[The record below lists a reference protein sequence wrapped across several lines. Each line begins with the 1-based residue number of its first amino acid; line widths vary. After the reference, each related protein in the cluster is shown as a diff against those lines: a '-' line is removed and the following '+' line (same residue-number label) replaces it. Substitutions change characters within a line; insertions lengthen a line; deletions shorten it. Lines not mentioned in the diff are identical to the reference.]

1 MYHGA
6 MNKIEVLTHA
16 SKLHDAKQLNALKA
30 GLLAEWRK
38 LADFKI
44 EEVKKPSG
52 DALAVILVLTGGV
65 EREVLKTVAQLPSP
79 SILLAH
85 PGHNSLPA
93 SLEILAR
100 IRRDGG
106 SGRILFGDPS
116 RIVPELQLELVLAN
130 AWKTLRFSRIGLVG
144 EPSEWL
150 IASDVDS
157 AFLKGRLAVDLITVD
172 IEELMTRIRSATVSR
187 KELAAFTRE
196 AEEILGPNPDDIREA
211 VAVYR
216 GLRTLVDEYRLAA
229 CSVRCFD
236 LVTDLHTTGCYALSR
251 LNDEGVPA
259 GCEGDL
265 QALFSLYIGT
275 LLSGKVAFM
284 GNIASIEPESRTIGL
299 AHCMCPLS
307 MAMHYTVYTHFES
320 NLGIGISGTF
330 PEGAYTMY
338 RLGGERLDHLFV
350 REGQLEDT
358 EFRQD
363 LCRTQLRLC
372 VDEPIDELLHAPL
385 GNHHILIP
393 GHYRTA
399 IERFFE
405 RHLHA

>member
-1 MYHGA
+1 
-6 MNKIEVLTHA
+6 
-16 SKLHDAKQLNALKA
+16 
-30 GLLAEWRK
+30 
-38 LADFKI
+38 
-44 EEVKKPSG
+44 
-52 DALAVILVLTGGV
+52 
-65 EREVLKTVAQLPSP
+65 
-79 SILLAH
+79 
-85 PGHNSLPA
+85 
-93 SLEILAR
+93 
-100 IRRDGG
+100 
-106 SGRILFGDPS
+106 
-116 RIVPELQLELVLAN
+116 
-130 AWKTLRFSRIGLVG
+130 
-144 EPSEWL
+144 
-150 IASDVDS
+150 
-157 AFLKGRLAVDLITVD
+157 
-172 IEELMTRIRSATVSR
+172 VSR

>member
-1 MYHGA
+1 

-16 SKLHDAKQLNALKA
+16 SSLHDAAELNALKSD
-30 GLLAEWRK
+30 LLDDLRGTAQF
-38 LADFKI
+38 DF

-52 DALAVILVLTGGV
+52 ECLAVILVLTGGV
-65 EREVLKTVAQLPSP
+65 ERDVLKTVAQLPSP
-79 SILLAH
+79 SILIAH

-106 SGRILFGDPS
+106 EGRILFGDAAS
-116 RIVPELQLELVLAN
+116 IVPELQLELVLAS
-130 AWKTLRFSRIGLVG
+130 AWKALRFSRIGLVG

-172 IEELMTRIRSATVSR
+172 IKELMDNIRSSKVSR

-196 AEEILGPNPDDIREA
+196 AKAIIGPNPEDIREA
-211 VAVYR
+211 ITVYR

-236 LVTDLHTTGCYALSR
+236 LVTDMHTTGCYALSR

-265 QALFSLYIGT
+265 QSLFSLYIAA
-275 LLSGKVAFM
+275 LLSGQVAFM
-284 GNIASIEPESRTIGL
+284 GNIASVDTENQIVGL

-320 NLGIGISGTF
+320 DLGIGISGEF
-330 PEGAYTMY
+330 PEGTYTMF

-350 REGQLEDT
+350 REGTLEDS
-358 EFRQD
+358 EFRND
-363 LCRTQLRLC
+363 LCRTQLLLRMS
-372 VDEPIDELLHAPL
+372 EPVDELLHSPL

-393 GHYRTA
+393 GLHRSA
-399 IERFFE
+399 IERFCE
-405 RHLHA
+405 RHLQA

>member
-1 MYHGA
+1 

-16 SKLHDAKQLNALKA
+16 SSLHDAAELNALKSD
-30 GLLAEWRK
+30 LLDDLRGTAQF
-38 LADFKI
+38 DF

-52 DALAVILVLTGGV
+52 ECLAVILVLTGGV
-65 EREVLKTVAQLPSP
+65 ERDVLKTVAQLPSP
-79 SILLAH
+79 SILIAH

-106 SGRILFGDPS
+106 EGRILFGDAAS
-116 RIVPELQLELVLAN
+116 IVPELQLELVLAS
-130 AWKTLRFSRIGLVG
+130 AWKALRFSRIGLVG

-172 IEELMTRIRSATVSR
+172 IKELMDNIRSSKVSR

-196 AEEILGPNPDDIREA
+196 AKAIIGPNPEDIREA
-211 VAVYR
+211 ITVYR

-236 LVTDLHTTGCYALSR
+236 LVTDMHTTGCYALSR

-265 QALFSLYIGT
+265 QSLFSLYIAA
-275 LLSGKVAFM
+275 LLSGQVAFM
-284 GNIASIEPESRTIGL
+284 GNIASVDTENQIVGL

-320 NLGIGISGTF
+320 DLGIGISGEF
-330 PEGAYTMY
+330 PEGTYTMF

-350 REGQLEDT
+350 REGTLEDS
-358 EFRQD
+358 EFRND
-363 LCRTQLRLC
+363 LCRTQLLLRMS
-372 VDEPIDELLHAPL
+372 EPVDELLHSPL

-393 GHYRTA
+393 GLHRNA
-399 IERFFE
+399 IQRFWE
-405 RHLHA
+405 RHLQS

>member
-1 MYHGA
+1 

-16 SKLHDAKQLNALKA
+16 SKLQDAKQLQALKSR
-30 GLLAEWRK
+30 LLEELRA

-52 DALAVILVLTGGV
+52 DGLAVILVLTGGV
-65 EREVLKTVAQLPSP
+65 EREVLKTVAQLPAP
-79 SILLAH
+79 SILIAH

-106 SGRILFGDPS
+106 DGRILFGDAAH
-116 RIVPELQLELVLAN
+116 IVPELQLELVLAS
-130 AWKTLRFSRIGLVG
+130 AWKSLRFSRIGIIG

-150 IASDVDS
+150 IASDVDP
-157 AFLKGRLAVDLITVD
+157 AFLKGRLAVDLINVD
-172 IEELMTRIRSATVSR
+172 MQELMDHIRSATVSR

-196 AEEILGPNPDDIREA
+196 AQEVLGPNSEDIREA
-211 VAVYR
+211 ITVYR
-216 GLRTLVDEYRLAA
+216 GLRALVDEHRLAA

-251 LNDEGVPA
+251 LNDEGIPA

-265 QALFSLYIGT
+265 QSLFSLYIAS
-275 LLSGKVAFM
+275 LLSGQVAFM
-284 GNIASIEPESRTIGL
+284 GNIASVDPENRVVGL

-307 MAMHYTVYTHFES
+307 MAMHYTVYSHFES
-320 NLGIGISGTF
+320 DLGVGISGTF
-330 PEGAYTMY
+330 PEGAYTMF

-350 REGQLEDT
+350 REGQLEAS
-358 EFRQD
+358 EFRTD
-363 LCRTQLRLC
+363 LCRTQLRLQL
-372 VDEPIDELLHAPL
+372 DEPIDDLLRAPL
-385 GNHHILIP
+385 GNHHILVP
-393 GHYRTA
+393 GHFRAA
-399 IERFFE
+399 IERFCE
-405 RHLHA
+405 RHLQT

>member
-1 MYHGA
+1 

>member
-1 MYHGA
+1 

-16 SKLHDAKQLNALKA
+16 SKLHDAKQVNALKSA
-30 GLLAEWRK
+30 LLTEWRK

-85 PGHNSLPA
+85 PGQNSLPA

-106 SGRILFGDPS
+106 DGRILFGDPS

-130 AWKTLRFSRIGLVG
+130 AWKTLRFSRIGVIG

-150 IASDVDS
+150 IASDVDP
-157 AFLKGRLAVDLITVD
+157 AFLKGRLAVDLITVEVD
-172 IEELMTRIRSATVSR
+172 DLMNRIRSATVSR

-196 AEEILGPNPDDIREA
+196 AQAILGPKPDDIREA

-216 GLRTLVDEYRLAA
+216 GLRTLVDEHRLAA

-236 LVTDLHTTGCYALSR
+236 LVTDMHTTGCYALSR

-265 QALFSLYIGT
+265 QALFSLYIAT

-284 GNIASIEPESRTIGL
+284 GNVASIEPETQTIGL

-307 MAMHYTVYTHFES
+307 MAMQYSVYTHFES

-330 PEGAYTMY
+330 PEGAYTMF

-350 REGQLEDT
+350 REGRLEDT
-358 EFRQD
+358 EFRED
-363 LCRTQLRLC
+363 LCRTQLRLR
-372 VDEPIDELLHAPL
+372 VDEPIDELLRAPL

-393 GHYRTA
+393 GHYRIA
-399 IERFFE
+399 IQRFFE
-405 RHLHA
+405 RHLQA

>member
-1 MYHGA
+1 

-16 SKLHDAKQLNALKA
+16 SSLHDAAELNALKSD
-30 GLLAEWRK
+30 LLDDLRGTAQF
-38 LADFKI
+38 DI

-52 DALAVILVLTGGV
+52 ECLAVILVLTGGV
-65 EREVLKTVAQLPSP
+65 ERDVLKTVAQLPSP
-79 SILLAH
+79 SILIAH

-106 SGRILFGDPS
+106 EGRILFGDAAS
-116 RIVPELQLELVLAN
+116 IVPELQLELVLAS
-130 AWKTLRFSRIGLVG
+130 AWKALRFSRIGLVG

-172 IEELMTRIRSATVSR
+172 IKELMDNIRSSKVSR

-196 AEEILGPNPDDIREA
+196 AKAIIGPNPEDIREA
-211 VAVYR
+211 ITVYR

-236 LVTDLHTTGCYALSR
+236 LVTDMHTTGCYALSR

-265 QALFSLYIGT
+265 QSLFSLYIAS
-275 LLSGKVAFM
+275 LLSGQVAFM
-284 GNIASIEPESRTIGL
+284 GNIASVDTENQIVGL

-320 NLGIGISGTF
+320 DLGIGISGEF
-330 PEGAYTMY
+330 PEGTYTMF

-350 REGQLEDT
+350 REGTLEDS
-358 EFRQD
+358 EFRND
-363 LCRTQLRLC
+363 LCRTQLRLRIS
-372 VDEPIDELLHAPL
+372 EPVDELLHSPL

-393 GHYRTA
+393 GLHRA
-399 IERFFE
+399 SIERFCE
-405 RHLHA
+405 RHLQA

>member
-1 MYHGA
+1 

-16 SKLHDAKQLNALKA
+16 SSLHDAAELNALKSD
-30 GLLAEWRK
+30 LLDDLRGTAQF
-38 LADFKI
+38 DI

-52 DALAVILVLTGGV
+52 ECLAVILVLTGGV
-65 EREVLKTVAQLPSP
+65 ERDVLKTVAQLPSP
-79 SILLAH
+79 SILIAH

-106 SGRILFGDPS
+106 EGRILFGDAAS
-116 RIVPELQLELVLAN
+116 IVPELQLELVLAS
-130 AWKTLRFSRIGLVG
+130 AWKALRFSRIGLVG

-172 IEELMTRIRSATVSR
+172 IKELMDNIRSSKVSR

-196 AEEILGPNPDDIREA
+196 AKAIIGPNPEDIREA
-211 VAVYR
+211 ITVYR

-236 LVTDLHTTGCYALSR
+236 LVTDMHTTGCYALSR

-265 QALFSLYIGT
+265 QSLFSLYIAS
-275 LLSGKVAFM
+275 LLSGQVAFM
-284 GNIASIEPESRTIGL
+284 GNIASVDTENQIVGL

-307 MAMHYTVYTHFES
+307 MAMHYSVYTHFES
-320 NLGIGISGTF
+320 DLGIGISGEF
-330 PEGAYTMY
+330 PEGTYTMF

-350 REGQLEDT
+350 REGTLEDS
-358 EFRQD
+358 EFRND
-363 LCRTQLRLC
+363 LCRTQLRLRIS
-372 VDEPIDELLHAPL
+372 EPVDELLHSPL

-393 GHYRTA
+393 GLHRSA
-399 IERFFE
+399 IERFWE
-405 RHLHA
+405 RHLQS

>member
-1 MYHGA
+1 

-16 SKLHDAKQLNALKA
+16 SSLHDAAELNALKSD
-30 GLLAEWRK
+30 LLDDLRGTAQF
-38 LADFKI
+38 DF

-52 DALAVILVLTGGV
+52 ECLAVILVLTGGV
-65 EREVLKTVAQLPSP
+65 ERDVLKTVAQLPSP
-79 SILLAH
+79 SILIAH

-106 SGRILFGDPS
+106 EGRILFGDAAS
-116 RIVPELQLELVLAN
+116 IVPELQLELVLAS
-130 AWKTLRFSRIGLVG
+130 AWKALRFSRIGLVG

-172 IEELMTRIRSATVSR
+172 IKELMDNIRSSKVSR

-196 AEEILGPNPDDIREA
+196 AKAIIGPNPEDIREA
-211 VAVYR
+211 ITVYR

-236 LVTDLHTTGCYALSR
+236 LVTDMHTTGCYALSR

-265 QALFSLYIGT
+265 QSLFSLYIAS
-275 LLSGKVAFM
+275 LLSGQVAFM
-284 GNIASIEPESRTIGL
+284 GNIASVDTENQIVGL

-320 NLGIGISGTF
+320 DLGIGISGEF
-330 PEGAYTMY
+330 PEGTYTMF

-350 REGQLEDT
+350 REGTLEDS
-358 EFRQD
+358 EFRND
-363 LCRTQLRLC
+363 LCRTQLLLRMS
-372 VDEPIDELLHAPL
+372 EPVDELLHSPL

-393 GHYRTA
+393 GLHRNA
-399 IERFFE
+399 IQRFWE
-405 RHLHA
+405 RHLQS

>member
-1 MYHGA
+1 

-85 PGHNSLPA
+85 PAQNSLPA

-130 AWKTLRFSRIGLVG
+130 AWKTLRFSRIGIIG

-150 IASDVDS
+150 IASDVDP
-157 AFLKGRLAVDLITVD
+157 AFLKGRLAVDLVTVD

-187 KELAAFTRE
+187 KEVAAFTRQ
-196 AEEILGPNPDDIREA
+196 AEEILGPKPDDIHEA
-211 VAVYR
+211 VAVYH
-216 GLRTLVDEYRLAA
+216 GLRTLVDEHRLAA

-251 LNDEGVPA
+251 LNDEGIPA

-265 QALFSLYIGT
+265 QALFSLYIAT
-275 LLSGKVAFM
+275 LLSGKVGFM

-307 MAMHYTVYTHFES
+307 MAMQYTVYTHFES

-330 PEGAYTMY
+330 PEGAYTMF

-363 LCRTQLRLC
+363 LCRTQLRLR

-385 GNHHILIP
+385 GNHHILLP
-393 GHYRTA
+393 GHYRAA

>member
-1 MYHGA
+1 

-16 SKLHDAKQLNALKA
+16 SSLHDRAQLDALKSK
-30 GLLAEWRK
+30 LLDDLRAIASFE
-38 LADFKI
+38 I
-44 EEVKKPSG
+44 SEVKKPSG
-52 DALAVILVLTGGV
+52 DCLAVVLVLTGGV
-65 EREVLKTVAQLPSP
+65 EREVLKTVAQLPAP

-106 SGRILFGDPS
+106 SGRILFGEAAS
-116 RIVPELQLELVLAN
+116 IVPELQLELVLAS
-130 AWKTLRFSRIGLVG
+130 AWKALRFSRVGLIG

-157 AFLKGRLAVDLITVD
+157 AFLKGRLAVDLINVD
-172 IEELMTRIRSATVSR
+172 IKELMDHIESATVSR
-187 KELAAFTRE
+187 KELATFTRE
-196 AEEILGPNPDDIREA
+196 AEAIIGPNAEDIREA
-211 VAVYR
+211 ITVYR
-216 GLRTLVDEYRLAA
+216 GLRALVDEYRLSA

-251 LNDEGVPA
+251 LNDEGIPA

-265 QALFSLYIGT
+265 QSLFSLYIAS
-275 LLSGKVAFM
+275 LLSGQVAFM
-284 GNIASIEPESRTIGL
+284 GNVATVEPDEKIVGL

-320 NLGIGISGTF
+320 DLGIGISGEF
-330 PEGAYTMY
+330 PEGAYTMF

-350 REGQLEDT
+350 RQGQLET
-358 EFRQD
+358 SEFRND
-363 LCRTQLRLC
+363 LCRTQLRLRMT
-372 VDEPIDELLHAPL
+372 EPVDELLHSPL

-393 GHYRTA
+393 GHHRKT
-399 IERFFE
+399 IERFWE
-405 RHLHA
+405 RHLQA

>member
-1 MYHGA
+1 

-16 SKLHDAKQLNALKA
+16 SALHDKAQLDALKSKLLDDLRAIA
-30 GLLAEWRK
+30 GFEIA
-38 LADFKI
+38 
-44 EEVKKPSG
+44 EVKKPSG
-52 DALAVILVLTGGV
+52 DCLAVILVLTGGV
-65 EREVLKTVAQLPSP
+65 EREVLKTVAQLPPP
-79 SILLAH
+79 SILIAH

-106 SGRILFGDPS
+106 EGRILFGDAAS
-116 RIVPELQLELVLAN
+116 IVPELQLELVLAS
-130 AWKTLRFSRIGLVG
+130 AWKSLRFSRIGLIG

-150 IASDVDS
+150 VASDVDS

-172 IEELMTRIRSATVSR
+172 IKELMDHIRSAAVSR

-196 AEEILGPNPDDIREA
+196 AKEIIGPDPEQIREA
-211 VAVYR
+211 ITVYQ
-216 GLRTLVDEYRLAA
+216 GLRALVDEYRLSA

-236 LVTDLHTTGCYALSR
+236 LVTDMHTTGCYALSR
-251 LNDEGVPA
+251 LNDEGIPA

-265 QALFSLYIGT
+265 QTLFSLYIAS
-275 LLSGKVAFM
+275 LLSGQVAFM
-284 GNIASIEPESRTIGL
+284 GNIASVDTDTNVVGL

-320 NLGIGISGTF
+320 DLGIGISGTF
-330 PEGAYTMY
+330 PEGAYTMF

-350 REGQLEDT
+350 REGGLENT
-358 EFRQD
+358 EFRND
-363 LCRTQLRLC
+363 LCRTQLRLRMT
-372 VDEPIDELLHAPL
+372 EPVDELLHSPL
-385 GNHHILIP
+385 GNHHILIQ
-393 GHYRTA
+393 GHHRKT

-405 RHLHA
+405 RHLKP

>member
-1 MYHGA
+1 
-6 MNKIEVLTHA
+6 MNRIEVLPHA
-16 SKLHDAKQLNALKA
+16 SSIHDTAELDALKSK
-30 GLLAEWRK
+30 LLDDLRAVAE
-38 LADFKI
+38 FKI

-52 DALAVILVLTGGV
+52 DCLAVLLVLTGGV
-65 EREVLKTVAQLPSP
+65 ERDVLKTVAQLPPP
-79 SILLAH
+79 SILIAH
-85 PGHNSLPA
+85 PGYNSLPA

-106 SGRILFGDPS
+106 EGRILFGDAAV
-116 RIVPELQLELVLAN
+116 IVPELQLELVLAS
-130 AWKTLRFSRIGLVG
+130 AWKALRFSRIGLIG

-157 AFLKGRLAVDLITVD
+157 AFLKGRLAVDLVTVD
-172 IEELMTRIRSATVSR
+172 MKELMDNIRSATVSR

-196 AEEILGPNPDDIREA
+196 AEAIVGPKPDDIREA
-211 VAVYR
+211 ITVYR
-216 GLRTLVDEYRLAA
+216 GLRALVDEHRLAA

-251 LNDEGVPA
+251 LNDEGIPA

-265 QALFSLYIGT
+265 QSLFSLYIAS
-275 LLSGKVAFM
+275 LLSGQVAFM
-284 GNIASIEPESRTIGL
+284 GNIASLDLENHIVGL

-320 NLGIGISGTF
+320 DLGIGISGTF
-330 PEGAYTMY
+330 PEGAYTMF

-350 REGQLEDT
+350 REGQLEDS
-358 EFRQD
+358 EFRND
-363 LCRTQLRLC
+363 LCRTQLSIRMS
-372 VDEPIDELLHAPL
+372 EPIDELLHSPL

-393 GHYRTA
+393 GHHREA
-399 IERFFE
+399 IERFHE
-405 RHLHA
+405 RHLQS